1 MLRITKGDGSVV
13 FNFTAVNNSLPVD
26 LTGATFSTQV
36 RGPGGTL
43 VTFPNSQHTANP
55 DQTTNKGKFT
65 LTLTKENT
73 DAIAVGEG
81 HEVVTK
87 ITISSVVIFFH
98 GRDLLTVDA
107 NVPVI

>member
-1 MLRITKGDGSVV
+1 MLRITQGDGSVV

-26 LTGATFSTQV
+26 LTGATFQTQV

-43 VTFPNSQHTANP
+43 VTFPNNQHVANP

-65 LTLTKENT
+65 LTLSAANT
-73 DAIAVGEG
+73 AAISVAEG

-87 ITISSVVIFFH
+87 ITISGVIIFFH